1 MALTISDI
9 VKVEKNKLTADSAFL
24 FLLEVNIPSL
34 TETIRVVQN
43 NEDIIW
49 NGETWQK
56 FPFDVGEISDTSN
69 LEVSTFAI
77 TVSNVYNQIGQYI
90 RQYDIWL
97 KQNPYQPIE
106 ATLYIVNS
114 KDLANTNPVV
124 AYNLTLASPTI
135 ATKIVFTF
143 SSIDVYSGQIPK
155 SRMMRN
161 ACRFKFKNSLCGY
174 IGEENSCNGTL
185 KRCIELGNSPR
196 FGGSPTIGN
205 IGVKI

>member
-1 MALTISDI
+1 MALELSNI
-9 VKVEKNKLTADSAFL
+9 VKIEKNKLTSDSAFL
-24 FLLEVNIPSL
+24 FLLEINIPSL
-34 TETIRVVQN
+34 TEVIRVVQN
-43 NEDIIW
+43 NEDIVW

-56 FPFDVGEISDTSN
+56 FPFDVGEITDTSN

-90 RQYDIWL
+90 RQYDSWL
-97 KQNPYQPIE
+97 KQNPYQPIDG
-106 ATLYIVNS
+106 TLYIINS
-114 KDLANTNPVV
+114 KDLANTQPVV
-124 AYNLTLASPTI
+124 AYNLTLSSPTI
-135 ATKIVFTF
+135 ATKVVFTF

-161 ACRFKFKNSLCGY
+161 ACRFKFKDPYCNY
-174 IGEENSCNGTL
+174 IGDETVCNGTL
-185 KRCIELGNSPR
+185 KRCRELGNSAR